1 MSNVYTTST
10 INVYTRVA
18 LAKSYKPNETIM
30 GGQVDLRGRSM
41 PWLNLRPARL
51 VTRHFGPRR
60 SPLLIVNWQA
70 ETRIC
75 LHSPRDGAAAVDVT
89 ASGLGWFSVVHNRH
103 RPPGSTAA
111 GYVDM

>member
-1 MSNVYTTST
+1 MILNVHTQ
-10 INVYTRVA
+10 VA
-18 LAKSYKPNETIM
+18 LAKSYKSNETIM
-30 GGQVDLRGRSM
+30 GGQADPRDCPV
-41 PWLNLRPARL
+41 PCLNLCPARL

-89 ASGLGWFSVVHNRH
+89 ASGLGWFPVVHNRH
-103 RPPGSTAA
+103 WRPGSTAA
-111 GYVDM
+111 GYEDV